1 MTEPV
6 DALPE
11 PVRWVRSGTDDE
23 LRPLAATVERVI
35 VDSELDDAT
44 WRRIGELVAPVPEV
58 ELSIQRGE
66 DLEMLRWVPGLPR
79 LHVGSLRLR
88 SLDGIEHV
96 LPSLEWLALGDT
108 LRPVSMAPLAAAP
121 RLERLGVNGSWR
133 QPETIATLTTLRR
146 LGIGT
151 VDVEWLLPLTSL
163 ERFTSG
169 LGTVHRLDR
178 LPAVGRLEVVE
189 LYRLRGTHDL
199 APLADIPT
207 LQTLQLESTRA
218 IDRLPS
224 FAESP
229 SLHWVALDSMRGI
242 TDLRPIAAAPNLT
255 VLLLVAMP
263 QLSVDDLRPLIGH
276 PTLRSAILGL
286 GSLRKNAEAGALLPL
301 PPANGEPAPWDDPDR
316 TGIRHP
322 ATT

>member
-1 MTEPV
+1 MSEPV
-6 DALPE
+6 DALPD
-11 PVRWVRSGTDDE
+11 PVRWVRSGTDEE
-23 LRPLAATVERVI
+23 LRPLGAAVERVI
-35 VDSELDDAT
+35 VDRELDGAT
-44 WRRIGELVAPVPEV
+44 WRRIGELLAPVTDV
-58 ELSIQRGE
+58 ELSIQHGE
-66 DLEMLRWVPGLPR
+66 DLEMLRWIPGLRR
-79 LHVGSLRLR
+79 LHAGSLRLR
-88 SLDGIEHV
+88 SLDGIGHV
-96 LPSLEWLALGDT
+96 LPSIEWLVLGDT

-121 RLERLGVNGSWR
+121 RLERLGVGGSWR
-133 QPETIATLTTLRR
+133 HPETIATLTTLRR

-151 VDVEWLLPLTSL
+151 VDVESLLPLTSL

-169 LGTVHRLDR
+169 LETVHRLDR
-178 LPAVGRLEVVE
+178 LPEVGRLEVIE
-189 LYRLRGTHDL
+189 LYRLRGPHDL

-207 LQTLQLESTRA
+207 LQTLLLESTRA

-229 SLHWVALDSMRGI
+229 SLHWVALDTMRGI
-242 TDLRPIAAAPNLT
+242 TDLRPIAAAPNLE

-263 QLSVDDLRPLIGH
+263 QLSIDDLRPLVGH
-276 PTLRSAILGL
+276 PSLRAAIFGL
-286 GSLRKNAEAGALLPL
+286 GSFRKNAEAATLLPL